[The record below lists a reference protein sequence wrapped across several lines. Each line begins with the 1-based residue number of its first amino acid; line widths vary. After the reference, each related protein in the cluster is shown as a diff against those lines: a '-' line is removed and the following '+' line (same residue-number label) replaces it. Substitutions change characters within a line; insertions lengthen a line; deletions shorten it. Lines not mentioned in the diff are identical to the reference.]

1 MPIKASRS
9 SFTFWISVVVL
20 SSSIS
25 MAALPIYGQ
34 IKNNDEF
41 TKKIA
46 KLLSEKSEN
55 DIFVND
61 DAANFDFAISIILP
75 SDLSLR
81 VSLPLISDFLDFPCR
96 ELFAMLTRE
105 SKIKQLYA
113 HFEFDVNCIVV
124 LFY

>member
-34 IKNNDEF
+34 RKNNDEF
-41 TKKIA
+41 TE
-46 KLLSEKSEN
+46 KLQNCCRKKSEN
-55 DIFVND
+55 DIFVNDD

-105 SKIKQLYA
+105 SKMKQLDT
-113 HFEFDVNCIVV
+113 HFEFDGV
-124 LFY
+124 L

>member
-1 MPIKASRS
+1 MMNSR
-9 SFTFWISVVVL
+9 
-20 SSSIS
+20 
-25 MAALPIYGQ
+25 
-34 IKNNDEF
+34 
-41 TKKIA
+41 KKIA